1 MNKSVKP
8 DCIINPATGRAVRL
22 SGALGKKIMKENIKN
37 NVAPVH
43 DCVVNPATGRAVRK
57 NTKLGKILTKE
68 LEQKPPVL
76 LPPVTIFVEEINQ
89 PSPQP
94 SPQPPPQ
101 PPSVQRQSSRVSSI
115 QPMTSSSSTSSIRQ
129 DTYHKYS
136 LNNRLKKYND
146 AKVYL
151 DLIDSKECIR
161 NISINGVSY
170 MALSNKLILDKQ
182 IGTQSV
188 YGAIYLSSIV
198 NLPNLLVV
206 SKLTNKARGNLKEAI
221 IMEQLTN
228 DLLRTKKTKHFPLI
242 YTSHMCE
249 DKNDKTSLVTVNE
262 LCNGDIKTL
271 LANVNLYP
279 ISKHLLFNLLIQV
292 FISLATYQSHFK
304 SMHNDAHY
312 GNFLYQ
318 ENTEQGYYKYKIN
331 NNIFYLESCPYN
343 IMLYDFGL
351 SKEVKDE
358 KLYIR
363 DFYRIIHAFIP
374 ESQGG
379 WNTVMEAGP
388 LSASILKIKD
398 GLKAL
403 TGRYSFTNILNLVL
417 KQAPDNIF
425 TNKANKVSKILND
438 EPYIIK

>member
-8 DCIINPATGRAVRL
+8 DCIVNPATGRAVKL

-37 NVAPVH
+37 NVVPVH

-57 NTKLGKILTKE
+57 DTKLGKILTKE
-68 LEQKPPVL
+68 LEQQPPES
-76 LPPVTIFVEEINQ
+76 LPPTTIFVEEDQ
-89 PSPQP
+89 
-94 SPQPPPQ
+94 QPPEP
-101 PPSVQRQSSRVSSI
+101 QRQSTKISSI
-115 QPMTSSSSTSSIRQ
+115 QPVSSSSSSVSVRQTS
-129 DTYHKYS
+129 YHKYS
-136 LNNRLKKYND
+136 LDNRLKKYND

-151 DLIDSKECIR
+151 DQIDSKECIK

-170 MALSNKLILDKQ
+170 MALANKLILDKQ

-188 YGAIYLSSIV
+188 YGSIYLSSIV
-198 NLPNLLVV
+198 NVPNLLVV
-206 SKLTNKARGNLKEAI
+206 SKLTNKAKGNIKEAI

-242 YTSHMCE
+242 YTSHLCE
-249 DKNDKTSLVTVNE
+249 DNNDKKDRTSLVTVNE

-271 LANVNLYP
+271 LANPDFYP
-279 ISKHLLFNLLIQV
+279 INERLLFNILLQV
-292 FISLATYQSHFK
+292 FISLATYQNHFK
-304 SMHNDAHY
+304 SIHNDAHY

-318 ENTEQGYYKYKIN
+318 ENTETGYYKYKLN

-351 SKEVKDE
+351 SKVVMDE

-363 DFYRIIHAFIP
+363 DYYRIIHAFIP
-374 ESQGG
+374 ESEGG
-379 WNTVMEAGP
+379 WNNLMKP
-388 LSASILKIKD
+388 SSLSASIIKIKD

-403 TGRYSFTNILNLVL
+403 TGKFSFSTVLNLVL
-417 KQAPDNIF
+417 KHAPDNMF
-425 TNKANKVSKILND
+425 TNKPNKVSKIIND